1 VKWPFGG
8 RHGEHAGYLSR
19 VLGRLSLQTRWM
31 FVIAVATAVVGG
43 LLLSGL
49 VAYTARSL
57 ARFNR
62 TEAQAAAVIYSAPQ
76 MLRAGV
82 HVDDIDLAGT
92 LRRLGY
98 REVSGQPAGPGEFRR
113 TAAAW
118 DLYLRA
124 DHAEDTAG
132 RVRLET
138 HGGRIVRASEGRT
151 ELELVVL
158 PPEPLGSA
166 SPSGEESLPVR
177 LSDVPT
183 AVRAAVLAAEDAR
196 FFEHSGL
203 DIRALARAF
212 WTNFR
217 AGRIVEGGSTL
228 TQQLVK
234 NRLLTPQRT
243 FSRKL
248 EEAWLSTVLDWR
260 YPKERIFEAYLN
272 EVYLGHVN
280 GTALHGVGAAARAY
294 FGKEVSQL
302 SLADAALLAG
312 IIRAPNSY
320 SPAVHAEAAR
330 RRRDAVL
337 GRMRELGQ
345 ITQAEYDRARQE
357 PVRPKS
363 LPLGPRFAAYFS
375 DYVRAQAD
383 RSALVEKAGPGG
395 RIFTTLDVPLQRF
408 AESAVARGLAQLEAR
423 WPALRQPTDG
433 LQAVL
438 VALDPSTGAIRAL
451 VGGRDYRASQFN
463 RAVNAR
469 RQPGSAFKPFVYLAA
484 LAPDARSGLT
494 AASIIEDVP
503 VTIPVS
509 RGEWTPRNYR
519 DHYEGRVTVRRALEQ
534 SLNAATIRV
543 AESVG
548 LPAIIETAK
557 AVGLDDANLQ
567 PVPSLALG
575 AIEVTP
581 LGLARAYLPLANG
594 GTLHAVKA
602 IDEIADVRHRT
613 VWQSR
618 AEDRRVLSDAEAYVM
633 TSLLQGVVN
642 SGTGAGLQRFGIG
655 NGVAGKTGTTN
666 DGRDAW
672 FVGYS
677 SNLLTLVWV
686 GFDDGR
692 AHGLS
697 GAEAALP
704 IWADFMRRALGA
716 YPATPFVIPTGVT
729 MVDIDATNGKRANE
743 FCPLVVR
750 EVFIAGTEPE
760 RCEEH
765 GQLGDRLVQWWDRV
779 RGWFRRW

>member
-1 VKWPFGG
+1 MKWSLRG
-8 RHGEHAGYLSR
+8 RHGEHPGS
-19 VLGRLSLQTRWM
+19 LGRILDGLPLQTRWM
-31 FVIAVATAVVGG
+31 FVIAVATAIVGG

-49 VAYTARSL
+49 VAYTVRSL

-76 MLRAGV
+76 MLRRGV
-82 HVDDIDLAGT
+82 RVDDVDLAGT

-98 REVSGQPAGPGEFRR
+98 REVSGQPTAPGEFRR
-113 TAAAW
+113 TPAVW

-124 DHAEDTAG
+124 DHADETVG
-132 RVRLET
+132 RVRIEIRS
-138 HGGRIVRASEGRT
+138 GRIVRASEGRT
-151 ELELVVL
+151 ELNVVVL
-158 PPEPLGSA
+158 PPEALGSA

-183 AVRAAVLAAEDAR
+183 TVRAAVLAAEDAR

-203 DIRALARAF
+203 DLRALARAI
-212 WTNFR
+212 WANFK

-234 NRLLTPQRT
+234 NRLLTPERT

-272 EVYLGHVN
+272 EVYLGHLN

-294 FGKEVSQL
+294 FGKEVAQL
-302 SLADAALLAG
+302 SVAEAALLAG

-320 SPAVHAEAAR
+320 SPVVHAEAAR
-330 RRRDAVL
+330 RRRDTVL
-337 GRMRELGQ
+337 ARMRELGQ
-345 ITQAEYDRARQE
+345 ITQIEYDRARQE
-357 PVRPKS
+357 PVRPRS
-363 LPLGPRFAAYFS
+363 SPLGLRFAAYFS
-375 DYVRAQAD
+375 DYVRAQAE
-383 RSALVEKAGPGG
+383 RGALVEKAGPGG

-408 AESAVARGLAQLEAR
+408 AESAVARGLTQIEAR
-423 WPALRQPTDG
+423 WPALRQPSDP

-438 VALDPSTGAIRAL
+438 VALDPATGAIRAM
-451 VGGRDYRASQFN
+451 VGGREYRSSQFN
-463 RAVNAR
+463 RAVSAR

-484 LAPDARSGLT
+484 LAPEARSGLT
-494 AASIIEDVP
+494 AASIIDDVP

-509 RGEWTPRNYR
+509 GGEWSPRNYR

-557 AVGLDDANLQ
+557 AVGLDAGLQ

-575 AIEVTP
+575 SIEVTP

-594 GTLHAVKA
+594 GTLHAVNA
-602 IDEIADVRHRT
+602 IDEVADVRRRT

-618 AEDRRVLSDAEAYVM
+618 AEDRRVLSDAEAYLM

-655 NGVAGKTGTTN
+655 NAVAGKTGTTN

-704 IWADFMRRALGA
+704 IWAEFMRRALDA
-716 YPATPFVIPTGVT
+716 YPAAPFVMPAGVT

-743 FCPLVVR
+743 FCPLVIH

-765 GQLGDRLVQWWDRV
+765 GQLGDRLVHWWDRV